1 MHGFLIGVAMILSL
15 ASQVGAASIVVKGVK
30 ADQGILLVAIYSEKA
45 TWLGKQP
52 LVGMNVPAKRD
63 ANGDVV
69 IQIPQKLP
77 AKVAVAVIHD
87 INANRDMDRNML
99 GIPTEPYGF
108 SRGVRPRFG
117 PPDFEAALTT
127 PDAPIPVTVDT
138 LL

>member
-1 MHGFLIGVAMILSL
+1 MRAFLVGLAMIFSATLP
-15 ASQVGAASIVVKGVK
+15 AGAASIVVKGVK
-30 ADQGILLVAIYSEKA
+30 ADQGILLVAKYSEKG

-69 IQIPQKLP
+69 IPIPQKLP

-87 INANRDMDRNML
+87 LNANRDMDRNIL

-117 PPDFEAALTT
+117 PPDFEAALTA
-127 PDAPIPVTVDT
+127 PDAPITVTVDT